1 MIEWNETYKVQRSIF
16 LESGTSM
23 PIVINVPLVNKSL
36 SYELT
41 AEAINIDYN
50 DWVFSCKPEYSKKYW
65 YYFML

>member
-1 MIEWNETYKVQRSIF
+1 MIEWNETYRVQRSIF

-41 AEAINIDYN
+41 AEAINIDYH

-65 YYFML
+65 YYFIT